1 MVKNYTDIQLLDKVK
16 SLSSFKN
23 IPSGYWLLGV
33 RSSEDKPNHFDDKI
47 YLFDGNK
54 FIMVTSCTTNPGT
67 PILKNGFKS
76 YNKEGA
82 AVVSADTWHY
92 DIWKYGLHKGKM
104 PALLQIGAE
113 IKIHRDG
120 DSDDKSEELGKEQHG
135 WYGIN
140 FHANTY
146 NLSASKNE
154 NVIAGW
160 SAGCQVVNDTPKYKK
175 IIELI
180 KAKGGKI
187 SYCLLNEF

>member
-1 MVKNYTDIQLLDKVK
+1 METLN
-16 SLSSFKN
+16 
-23 IPSGYWLLGV
+23 
-33 RSSEDKPNHFDDKI
+33 
-47 YLFDGNK
+47 
-54 FIMVTSCTTNPGT
+54 TSD
-67 PILKNGFKS
+67 L
-76 YNKEGA
+76 Y
-82 AVVSADTWHY
+82 
-92 DIWKYGLHKGKM
+92 WKYGLHKGKM